1 MLSLKNVNK
10 YFNRHRKNEIHVINN
25 ISLEFNDN
33 GLVALLGPSGC
44 GKTTLLNAIGGLDK
58 IKSGKIYVNGKKI
71 SSKIDGKVDKIRN
84 LNIGYIFQD
93 YKLVDNMSVF
103 DNVALVLTMLGI
115 KDKNEVKNRVEYVLD
130 KVGMLRYKRR
140 PANMLSGGER
150 QRVGIARALVKNPN
164 IILADE
170 PTGNLDSKNSL
181 EIMKIIKSISKD
193 RLVILVTHE
202 VNLAKFY
209 ADRIIEL
216 KDGSIVKD
224 YINKD
229 KEDLDYAIDNNIY
242 LKDFDKHDVI
252 KDEDKLINIYLDDK
266 DKIKLDIVVRN
277 GNIYVNSKNR
287 DNVVVIDEDS
297 NIELINDSYKKIQES
312 DIDKYNFDL
321 KDDGKKKRY
330 SSIFNPISLIT
341 NGFRKVF
348 DYSFLKKLLLLGF
361 VLSGMFIMYSVAS
374 IASTINVKDEDFVT
388 MNKNYLSINLNKIKV
403 DDYLKYET
411 MDSVNYIIPGN
422 SYVNFNVSYNDY
434 YQSLNYSDNLSGSL
448 SDINLINDS
457 DVVYGTM
464 PKEMNEVVVDK
475 KCILSM
481 FDATGYA
488 NMLGVKNVSDM
499 IGRKIKINTMNAFVI
514 VGVVDLGSPSI
525 YMNRNNFVNVLSNTK
540 STDDTI
546 NNDMLSVAEVEIG
559 NQKVYDYNLYVND
572 IELKKGNYPV
582 NDYEVI
588 VNIKNSDTMPLN
600 KYIDTKVN
608 DKKLLVVGYYFSKEN
623 MDAFLVNN
631 NTVKYDLITKSK
643 DMVLVSKDK
652 NKTINEFRDM
662 GLNIEDSYSV
672 SRKKYIESNKERVN
686 ATLLASGIILI
697 ISLVEVFLMIR
708 ASFISR
714 VKSVGIYRAIGVKK
728 SDIYRMFYGEIIAI
742 TTIASVPG
750 IILASYILKTLT
762 SIKFLSKSFLVDFRI
777 ILLSIIFVYI
787 FNLIIGL
794 IPVFNTIRHRP
805 ASILSRHDLD

>member
-181 EIMKIIKSISKD
+181 EVMKIIKSISKD

-277 GNIYVNSKNR
+277 GNIYVNSKSR
-287 DNVVVIDEDS
+287 DNIVVIDEDS

-361 VLSGMFIMYSVAS
+361 LLSGMFIMYSVSS

-388 MNKNYLSINLNKIKV
+388 MNKNYLSVNLNKIKV
-403 DDYLKYET
+403 DDYLKYENL
-411 MDSVNYIIPGN
+411 DSVDYIIPGN
-422 SYVNFNVSYNDY
+422 SSVNFSVNYNDY
-434 YQSLNYSDNLSGSL
+434 YQSINIKDILSGSL
-448 SDINLINDS
+448 SDINLIKDS
-457 DVVYGTM
+457 DIVYGTM

-475 KCILSM
+475 RSILSM
-481 FDATGYA
+481 FDETGYA
-488 NMLGVKNVSDM
+488 NMIGIKNVSDM
-499 IGRKIKINTMNAFVI
+499 IGREIKIDTMDAFVI
-514 VGVVDLGSPSI
+514 VGIVDLGSPSI
-525 YMNRNNFVNVLSNTK
+525 YMNRSNFINVLSNTK
-540 STDDTI
+540 
-546 NNDMLSVAEVEIG
+546 NNDTNMYISEEEIG
-559 NQKVYDYNLYVND
+559 NQKIYDYNLEVND

-588 VNIKNSDTMPLN
+588 VNIKNNDTMPLN

-608 DKKLLVVGYYFSKEN
+608 DKKLLVVGYYFSKDN

-631 NTVKYDLITKSK
+631 NTVKYDLISKSK
-643 DMVLVSKDK
+643 DLVLVSKDK
-652 NKTINEFRDM
+652 DKTINEFRDM

-672 SRKKYIESNKERVN
+672 SRKKYIEGNKERVN
-686 ATLLASGIILI
+686 TTLLVSGVILI

-708 ASFISR
+708 ASFLSR

-750 IILASYILKTLT
+750 IILASYILKVL
-762 SIKFLSKSFLVDFRI
+762 SNIKFLSKYFLVNFRI
-777 ILLSIIFVYI
+777 VLLSIIFVYI

-794 IPVFNTIRHRP
+794 IPVFNTIRRRP

>member
-277 GNIYVNSKNR
+277 GNIYVNSKSR
-287 DNVVVIDEDS
+287 DNIVVIDEDS

-321 KDDGKKKRY
+321 KDYGKKKRY

-341 NGFRKVF
+341 NGFKKVF
-348 DYSFLKKLLLLGF
+348 DYSILKKLLLLGF
-361 VLSGMFIMYSVAS
+361 ILSGMFIMYSVSS

-388 MNKNYLSINLNKIKV
+388 MNKNYLSVNLNKIKV
-403 DDYLKYET
+403 DDYLKYENL
-411 MDSVNYIIPGN
+411 DSVDYIIPGN
-422 SYVNFNVSYNDY
+422 SSVNFSVNYNDY
-434 YQSLNYSDNLSGSL
+434 YQSINIKDILSGSL
-448 SDINLINDS
+448 SDINLIKDS
-457 DVVYGTM
+457 DIVYGTM

-475 KCILSM
+475 RSLLSM
-481 FDATGYA
+481 FDETGYA
-488 NMLGVKNVSDM
+488 NMIGVKNVSDM
-499 IGRKIKINTMNAFVI
+499 IGREIKIDTMDAFVI
-514 VGVVDLGSPSI
+514 VGIVDLGSPSI
-525 YMNRNNFVNVLSNTK
+525 YMNRSNFINVLSNTK
-540 STDDTI
+540 
-546 NNDMLSVAEVEIG
+546 NNDTNMYISEEEIG
-559 NQKVYDYNLYVND
+559 NQKIYDYNLEVND

-608 DKKLLVVGYYFSKEN
+608 DKKLLVVGYYFSKDN

-631 NTVKYDLITKSK
+631 NTVKYDLISKSK
-643 DMVLVSKDK
+643 DLVLVSEDK
-652 NKTINEFRDM
+652 NKTINEFRNM

-672 SRKKYIESNKERVN
+672 SRKKYIEGNKERVN
-686 ATLLASGIILI
+686 TTLLVSGVILI

-708 ASFISR
+708 ASFLSR

-750 IILASYILKTLT
+750 IILASYILKVL
-762 SIKFLSKSFLVDFRI
+762 SNIKFLSKYFLVNFRI
-777 ILLSIIFVYI
+777 VLLSIIFVYI

-794 IPVFNTIRHRP
+794 IPVFNTIRRRP

>member
-25 ISLEFNDN
+25 VSLEFNDN

-71 SSKIDGKVDKIRN
+71 SSKIDSKVDKIRN

-181 EIMKIIKSISKD
+181 EVMKIIKSISKD

-242 LKDFDKHDVI
+242 LKDFDKHDII

-361 VLSGMFIMYSVAS
+361 ILSGMFIMYSVSS
-374 IASTINVKDEDFVT
+374 IASIINVKDEDFVT
-388 MNKNYLSINLNKIKV
+388 MNKNYLSVNLNKIKV
-403 DDYLKYET
+403 DDYLKYENL
-411 MDSVNYIIPGN
+411 DSVDYVIPGN
-422 SYVNFNVSYNDY
+422 SSVNFSVNYNDY
-434 YQSLNYSDNLSGSL
+434 YQSINIKDVLSGSL
-448 SDINLINDS
+448 SDINLIKDS
-457 DVVYGTM
+457 DIVYGTM

-475 KCILSM
+475 RSILSM
-481 FDATGYA
+481 FDETGYA
-488 NMLGVKNVSDM
+488 NMIGVKNVSDM
-499 IGRKIKINTMNAFVI
+499 IGREIKIDTMDAFVI
-514 VGVVDLGSPSI
+514 VGIVDLGSPSI
-525 YMNRNNFVNVLSNTK
+525 YMNKSNFINVLSNTK
-540 STDDTI
+540 
-546 NNDMLSVAEVEIG
+546 NNDTNMHISEEEIG
-559 NQKVYDYNLYVND
+559 NQKVYDYNLEVND
-572 IELKKGNYPV
+572 IELKKGNYPI

-588 VNIKNSDTMPLN
+588 VNIKNSDSMPLN

-608 DKKLLVVGYYFSKEN
+608 DKKLLVVGYYFSKDN

-631 NTVKYDLITKSK
+631 NTVKYDLISKSK

-652 NKTINEFRDM
+652 DSTLNAFRDM

-686 ATLLASGIILI
+686 TTLLVSGVILI

-708 ASFISR
+708 ASFLSR

-750 IILASYILKTLT
+750 IILASYILKVL
-762 SIKFLSKSFLVDFRI
+762 SNIKFLSKYFLVNFRI
-777 ILLSIIFVYI
+777 VLLSIVFVYI

-794 IPVFNTIRHRP
+794 IPVFNTIRLRP

>member
-287 DNVVVIDEDS
+287 DNVVVIDEES
-297 NIELINDSYKKIQES
+297 NIEFINDSYKKIQES

-388 MNKNYLSINLNKIKV
+388 MNKNYLSVNLNKIKV
-403 DDYLKYET
+403 DDYLKYENL
-411 MDSVNYIIPGN
+411 DSVDYIIPGN
-422 SYVNFNVSYNDY
+422 SSVNFSVNYNDY
-434 YQSLNYSDNLSGSL
+434 YQSIYVRDVLSGSL
-448 SDINLINDS
+448 SDINLIKDS
-457 DVVYGTM
+457 DIVYGTM

-475 KCILSM
+475 RSILSM
-481 FDATGYA
+481 FDETGYA
-488 NMLGVKNVSDM
+488 NMIGVKNVNDM
-499 IGRKIKINTMNAFVI
+499 IGREIKIDTMDAFVI
-514 VGVVDLGSPSI
+514 VGIVDLGSPSI
-525 YMNRNNFVNVLSNTK
+525 YMNRSNFINVLSNTQ
-540 STDDTI
+540 
-546 NNDMLSVAEVEIG
+546 NNDNIMNSSDEEIG
-559 NQKVYDYNLYVND
+559 SQKVYDYNLKVND
-572 IELKKGNYPV
+572 IELKKGNYPI

-608 DKKLLVVGYYFSKEN
+608 DKKLLVVGYYFSKDN

-631 NTVKYDLITKSK
+631 NTVKYNLITKSK

-652 NKTINEFRDM
+652 DKTINEFRDM

-686 ATLLASGIILI
+686 TTLLVSGVILI

-708 ASFISR
+708 ASFLSR

-750 IILASYILKTLT
+750 IILASYILKVL
-762 SIKFLSKSFLVDFRI
+762 SNIKFLSKYFLVNFRI
-777 ILLSIIFVYI
+777 VLLSIIFVYI

-794 IPVFNTIRHRP
+794 IPVFNTIRRRP

>member
-287 DNVVVIDEDS
+287 DNIVVIDEDS

-361 VLSGMFIMYSVAS
+361 ILSGMFIMYSVSS

-388 MNKNYLSINLNKIKV
+388 MNKNYLSVNLNKIKV
-403 DDYLKYET
+403 DDYLKYENL
-411 MDSVNYIIPGN
+411 DSVDYIIPGN
-422 SYVNFNVSYNDY
+422 SSVNFSVNYNDY
-434 YQSLNYSDNLSGSL
+434 YQSINIKDILSGSL
-448 SDINLINDS
+448 SDINLIKDS
-457 DVVYGTM
+457 DIVYGTM

-475 KCILSM
+475 RSILSM
-481 FDATGYA
+481 FDETGYA
-488 NMLGVKNVSDM
+488 NMIGVKNISDM
-499 IGRKIKINTMNAFVI
+499 IGREIKIDTMDAFVI
-514 VGVVDLGSPSI
+514 VGIVDLGSPSI
-525 YMNRNNFVNVLSNTK
+525 YMNRNNFINVLSNTK
-540 STDDTI
+540 
-546 NNDMLSVAEVEIG
+546 NNDTNMYISEEEIG
-559 NQKVYDYNLYVND
+559 NQKIYDYNLEVND

-608 DKKLLVVGYYFSKEN
+608 DKKLLVVGYYFSKDN

-631 NTVKYDLITKSK
+631 NTVKYDLISKSK

-652 NKTINEFRDM
+652 DKTINEFRDM

-672 SRKKYIESNKERVN
+672 SRKKYIEGNKERVN
-686 ATLLASGIILI
+686 TTLLVSGVILI

-708 ASFISR
+708 ASFLSR

-750 IILASYILKTLT
+750 IILASYILKVL
-762 SIKFLSKSFLVDFRI
+762 SNIKFLSKYFLVNFRI
-777 ILLSIIFVYI
+777 VLLSIIFVYI

-794 IPVFNTIRHRP
+794 IPVFNTIRRRP

>member
-277 GNIYVNSKNR
+277 GNIYVNSKSR
-287 DNVVVIDEDS
+287 DNIVVIDEDS

-341 NGFRKVF
+341 NGFKKVF

-361 VLSGMFIMYSVAS
+361 ILSGMFIMYSVSS

-388 MNKNYLSINLNKIKV
+388 MNKNYLSVNLNKIKV
-403 DDYLKYET
+403 DDYLKYENL
-411 MDSVNYIIPGN
+411 DSVDYIIPGN
-422 SYVNFNVSYNDY
+422 SSVNFSVNYNDY
-434 YQSLNYSDNLSGSL
+434 YQSINIKDILSGSL
-448 SDINLINDS
+448 SDINLIKDS
-457 DVVYGTM
+457 DIVYGTM

-475 KCILSM
+475 RSILSM
-481 FDATGYA
+481 FDETGYA
-488 NMLGVKNVSDM
+488 DMIGIKNVSDM
-499 IGRKIKINTMNAFVI
+499 IGREIKIDTMDAFVI
-514 VGVVDLGSPSI
+514 VGIVDLGSPSI
-525 YMNRNNFVNVLSNTK
+525 YMNRSNFINVLSNTK
-540 STDDTI
+540 
-546 NNDMLSVAEVEIG
+546 NNDTNMYISEEEIG
-559 NQKVYDYNLYVND
+559 NQKIYDYNLEVND

-608 DKKLLVVGYYFSKEN
+608 DKKLLVVGYYFSKDN

-631 NTVKYDLITKSK
+631 NTVKYDLISKSK
-643 DMVLVSKDK
+643 DLVLVSKDK
-652 NKTINEFRDM
+652 DKTINEFRDM

-686 ATLLASGIILI
+686 TTLLVSGVILI

-708 ASFISR
+708 ASFLSR

-750 IILASYILKTLT
+750 IILASYILKVL
-762 SIKFLSKSFLVDFRI
+762 SNIKFLSKYFLVNFRI
-777 ILLSIIFVYI
+777 VLLSIIFVYI

-794 IPVFNTIRHRP
+794 IPVFNTIRRRP

>member
-181 EIMKIIKSISKD
+181 EVMKIIKSISKD

-330 SSIFNPISLIT
+330 SSIFNPVSLIT
-341 NGFRKVF
+341 NGFKKVF

-361 VLSGMFIMYSVAS
+361 VLSGMFIMYSVSS

-388 MNKNYLSINLNKIKV
+388 MNKNYLSVNLNKIKV
-403 DDYLKYET
+403 DDYLKYENL
-411 MDSVNYIIPGN
+411 DSVDYIIPGN
-422 SYVNFNVSYNDY
+422 SSVNFSVNYNDY
-434 YQSLNYSDNLSGSL
+434 YQSINIKDILSGSL
-448 SDINLINDS
+448 SDINLIKDS
-457 DVVYGTM
+457 DIVYGTM
-464 PKEMNEVVVDK
+464 SKEMNEVVVDK
-475 KCILSM
+475 RSILSM
-481 FDATGYA
+481 FDETGYA
-488 NMLGVKNVSDM
+488 NMIGIKNVSDM
-499 IGRKIKINTMNAFVI
+499 IGREIKIDTMDAFVI
-514 VGVVDLGSPSI
+514 VGIVDLGSPSI
-525 YMNRNNFVNVLSNTK
+525 YMNRSNFINVLSNTK
-540 STDDTI
+540 
-546 NNDMLSVAEVEIG
+546 NNDTNMYVSEEEIG
-559 NQKVYDYNLYVND
+559 NQKVYDYNLEVND
-572 IELKKGNYPV
+572 IELKKGNYPI

-608 DKKLLVVGYYFSKEN
+608 DKKLLVVGYYFSKDN

-631 NTVKYDLITKSK
+631 NTVKYDLISKSK
-643 DMVLVSKDK
+643 DLVLVSKDK
-652 NKTINEFRDM
+652 DKTINEFRDM

-672 SRKKYIESNKERVN
+672 SRKKYIEGNKERVN
-686 ATLLASGIILI
+686 TTLLVSGVILI

-708 ASFISR
+708 ASFLSR

-750 IILASYILKTLT
+750 IILASYILKVL
-762 SIKFLSKSFLVDFRI
+762 SNIKFLSKYFLVNFRI
-777 ILLSIIFVYI
+777 VLLSIIFVYI

-794 IPVFNTIRHRP
+794 IPVFNTIRRRP

>member
-277 GNIYVNSKNR
+277 GNIYVNSKSR
-287 DNVVVIDEDS
+287 DNIVVIDEDS

-341 NGFRKVF
+341 NGFKKVF

-361 VLSGMFIMYSVAS
+361 ILSGMFIMYSVSS

-388 MNKNYLSINLNKIKV
+388 MNKNYLSVNLNKIKV
-403 DDYLKYET
+403 DDYLKYENL
-411 MDSVNYIIPGN
+411 DSVDYIIPGN
-422 SYVNFNVSYNDY
+422 SSVNFSVNYNDY
-434 YQSLNYSDNLSGSL
+434 YQSINIKDILSGSL
-448 SDINLINDS
+448 SDINLIKDS
-457 DVVYGTM
+457 DIVYGTM

-475 KCILSM
+475 RSILSM
-481 FDATGYA
+481 FDETGYA
-488 NMLGVKNVSDM
+488 NMIGIKNVSDM
-499 IGRKIKINTMNAFVI
+499 IGREIKIDTMDAFVI
-514 VGVVDLGSPSI
+514 VGIVDLGSPSI
-525 YMNRNNFVNVLSNTK
+525 YMNRSNFINVLSNTK
-540 STDDTI
+540 
-546 NNDMLSVAEVEIG
+546 NNDTNMYISEEEIG
-559 NQKVYDYNLYVND
+559 NQKIYDYNLEVND

-600 KYIDTKVN
+600 KFIDTKVN
-608 DKKLLVVGYYFSKEN
+608 DKKLLVVGYYFSKDN
-623 MDAFLVNN
+623 MDAFLVNS
-631 NTVKYDLITKSK
+631 NTVKYDLISKSK

-652 NKTINEFRDM
+652 DKTINEFRDM

-686 ATLLASGIILI
+686 TTLLVSGVILI

-708 ASFISR
+708 ASFLSR

-750 IILASYILKTLT
+750 IILASYILKVL
-762 SIKFLSKSFLVDFRI
+762 SNIKFLSKYFLVNFRI
-777 ILLSIIFVYI
+777 VLLSIIFVYI

-794 IPVFNTIRHRP
+794 IPVFNTIRRRP

>member
-10 YFNRHRKNEIHVINN
+10 YFNRHKKNEIHVINN

-58 IKSGKIYVNGKKI
+58 IKNGKIYVNGKKI
-71 SSKIDGKVDKIRN
+71 SSKIDSKVDKIRN

-130 KVGMLRYKRR
+130 KVGMLRYKKR
-140 PANMLSGGER
+140 PASMLSGGER
-150 QRVGIARALVKNPN
+150 QRVGIARAVVKYPN

-229 KEDLDYAIDNNIY
+229 KEDLDYTIDNNIY

-252 KDEDKLINIYLDDK
+252 KDEDKLINIYLDNK

-277 GNIYVNSKNR
+277 GNIYVNSKNK

-312 DIDKYNFDL
+312 DIDKYNFNL
-321 KDDGKKKRY
+321 KDDGKKIRY

-341 NGFRKVF
+341 NGFKKVF
-348 DYSFLKKLLLLGF
+348 DYSFLKKLLLFGF
-361 VLSGMFIMYSVAS
+361 VLSGMFIMYSVSS
-374 IASTINVKDEDFVT
+374 IASTLNVKDEDFVT
-388 MNKNYLSINLNKIKV
+388 MNKNYLSVNLNEIKV
-403 DDYLKYET
+403 DDYLKYENL
-411 MDSVNYIIPGN
+411 DSVDYIIPGN
-422 SYVNFNVSYNDY
+422 SSVNFSVNYNDY
-434 YQSLNYSDNLSGSL
+434 YQSINIKDVLSGSL
-448 SDINLINDS
+448 SDINLIKYS
-457 DVVYGTM
+457 DIVYGTM

-475 KCILSM
+475 RSILSM
-481 FDATGYA
+481 FDETGYA
-488 NMLGVKNVSDM
+488 NMIGIKNVSDM
-499 IGRKIKINTMNAFVI
+499 IGREIKIDTMDTFVI
-514 VGVVDLGSPSI
+514 VGIVDLGSPSI
-525 YMNRNNFVNVLSNTK
+525 YMNRDNFINALSNTK
-540 STDDTI
+540 
-546 NNDMLSVAEVEIG
+546 NNDTNMYISEEEIG
-559 NQKVYDYNLYVND
+559 NQKVYDYNLEVND
-572 IELKKGNYPV
+572 IELKKGNYPI

-608 DKKLLVVGYYFSKEN
+608 DKKLLVVGYYFSKDN

-631 NTVKYDLITKSK
+631 NTVKYDLISKSK
-643 DMVLVSKDK
+643 DMFLVSKD
-652 NKTINEFRDM
+652 NDKTINEFRDM

-686 ATLLASGIILI
+686 TTLLLSGIILI

-708 ASFISR
+708 ASFLSR
-714 VKSVGIYRAIGVKK
+714 VKSVGIYRSIGVKK

-750 IILASYILKTLT
+750 IILASYILKVL
-762 SIKFLSKSFLVDFRI
+762 SNIKFLSKYFLVNFRI
-777 ILLSIIFVYI
+777 VLLSIVFVYI

-794 IPVFNTIRHRP
+794 IPVFNTIRRRP

>member
-25 ISLEFNDN
+25 VSLEFNDN

-71 SSKIDGKVDKIRN
+71 SSKIDNKVDKIRN

-140 PANMLSGGER
+140 PASMLSGGER

-181 EIMKIIKSISKD
+181 EVMKIIKSISKD

-341 NGFRKVF
+341 NGFKKVF

-361 VLSGMFIMYSVAS
+361 VLSGMFIMYSVSS

-388 MNKNYLSINLNKIKV
+388 MNKNYLSVNLNKIKV
-403 DDYLKYET
+403 DDYLKYENL
-411 MDSVNYIIPGN
+411 DSVDYIIPGN
-422 SYVNFNVSYNDY
+422 SSVNFSVNYNDY
-434 YQSLNYSDNLSGSL
+434 YQSINIKDILSGSL
-448 SDINLINDS
+448 SDINLIKDS
-457 DVVYGTM
+457 DIVYGTM

-475 KCILSM
+475 RSILSM
-481 FDATGYA
+481 FDETGYA
-488 NMLGVKNVSDM
+488 NMIGVKNVSDM
-499 IGRKIKINTMNAFVI
+499 IGREIKIDTMDAFVI
-514 VGVVDLGSPSI
+514 VGIVDLGSPSI
-525 YMNRNNFVNVLSNTK
+525 YMNRGNFINVLSNTK
-540 STDDTI
+540 
-546 NNDMLSVAEVEIG
+546 NNDTNMYVSEEEIG
-559 NQKVYDYNLYVND
+559 NQKVYDYNLEVND
-572 IELKKGNYPV
+572 IELKKGNYPI

-608 DKKLLVVGYYFSKEN
+608 DKKLLVVGYYFSKDN

-631 NTVKYDLITKSK
+631 NTVKYDLISKSK
-643 DMVLVSKDK
+643 DLVLVSKDK
-652 NKTINEFRDM
+652 DKTINEFRDM

-672 SRKKYIESNKERVN
+672 SRKKYIEGNKERVN
-686 ATLLASGIILI
+686 TTLLVSGVILI

-708 ASFISR
+708 ASFLSR

-750 IILASYILKTLT
+750 IILASYILKVL
-762 SIKFLSKSFLVDFRI
+762 SNIKFLSKYFLVNFRI
-777 ILLSIIFVYI
+777 VLLSIIFVYI

-794 IPVFNTIRHRP
+794 IPVFNTIRRRP

>member
-25 ISLEFNDN
+25 VSLEFNDN

-140 PANMLSGGER
+140 PASMLSGGER

-181 EIMKIIKSISKD
+181 EVMKIIKSISKD

-252 KDEDKLINIYLDDK
+252 KDEDKLINIYLDEK
-266 DKIKLDIVVRN
+266 DNIKLDIVVRN
-277 GNIYVNSKNR
+277 GNIYVNSKSR

-341 NGFRKVF
+341 NGFKKVF

-361 VLSGMFIMYSVAS
+361 ILSGMFIMYSVSS

-388 MNKNYLSINLNKIKV
+388 MNKNYLSVNLNKIKV
-403 DDYLKYET
+403 DDYLKYENL
-411 MDSVNYIIPGN
+411 DSVDYIIPGN
-422 SYVNFNVSYNDY
+422 SSVNFSVNYNDY
-434 YQSLNYSDNLSGSL
+434 YQSMNIKDILSGSL
-448 SDINLINDS
+448 SDINLIKDS
-457 DVVYGTM
+457 DIVYGTM

-475 KCILSM
+475 RSILSM
-481 FDATGYA
+481 FDETGYA
-488 NMLGVKNVSDM
+488 NMIGIKNVSDM
-499 IGRKIKINTMNAFVI
+499 IGREIKIDTMDAFVI
-514 VGVVDLGSPSI
+514 VGIVDLGSPSI
-525 YMNRNNFVNVLSNTK
+525 YMNRGNFINVLSNTK
-540 STDDTI
+540 
-546 NNDMLSVAEVEIG
+546 NNDKNMYVSEEEIG
-559 NQKVYDYNLYVND
+559 NQKVYDYNLEVND

-608 DKKLLVVGYYFSKEN
+608 DKKLLVVGYYFSKDN

-631 NTVKYDLITKSK
+631 NTVKYDLISKSK
-643 DMVLVSKDK
+643 DLVLVSKDK
-652 NKTINEFRDM
+652 DKTINEFRDM

-672 SRKKYIESNKERVN
+672 SRKKYIENNKERVN
-686 ATLLASGIILI
+686 TTLLVSGVILI

-708 ASFISR
+708 ASFLSR

-750 IILASYILKTLT
+750 IILASYILKVL
-762 SIKFLSKSFLVDFRI
+762 SNIKFLSKYFLVNFRI
-777 ILLSIIFVYI
+777 VLLSIIFVYI

-794 IPVFNTIRHRP
+794 IPVFNTIRRRP

>member
-25 ISLEFNDN
+25 VSLEFNDN

-181 EIMKIIKSISKD
+181 EVMKIIKSISKD

-341 NGFRKVF
+341 NGFKKVF

-361 VLSGMFIMYSVAS
+361 VLSGMFIMYSVSS

-388 MNKNYLSINLNKIKV
+388 MNKNYLSVNLNKIKV
-403 DDYLKYET
+403 DDYLKYENL
-411 MDSVNYIIPGN
+411 DSVDYIIPGN
-422 SYVNFNVSYNDY
+422 SSVNFSVNYNDY
-434 YQSLNYSDNLSGSL
+434 YQSINIKDILSGSL
-448 SDINLINDS
+448 SDINLIKDS
-457 DVVYGTM
+457 DIVYGTM
-464 PKEMNEVVVDK
+464 PKEINEVVVDK
-475 KCILSM
+475 RSILSM
-481 FDATGYA
+481 FDETGYA
-488 NMLGVKNVSDM
+488 SMIGVKNVSDI
-499 IGRKIKINTMNAFVI
+499 IGREIKIDTMDAFVI
-514 VGVVDLGSPSI
+514 VGIVDLGSPSI
-525 YMNRNNFVNVLSNTK
+525 YMNRSNFINVLSNTK
-540 STDDTI
+540 
-546 NNDMLSVAEVEIG
+546 NNDTNMYVSEEEIG
-559 NQKVYDYNLYVND
+559 NQKVYDYNLEVND
-572 IELKKGNYPV
+572 IELKKGNYPI

-608 DKKLLVVGYYFSKEN
+608 DKKLLVVGYYFSKDN

-631 NTVKYDLITKSK
+631 NTVKYDLISKSK

-652 NKTINEFRDM
+652 DKTINEFRDM

-672 SRKKYIESNKERVN
+672 SRKKYIEGNKERVN
-686 ATLLASGIILI
+686 TTLLVSGVILI

-708 ASFISR
+708 ASFLSR

-750 IILASYILKTLT
+750 IILASYILKVL
-762 SIKFLSKSFLVDFRI
+762 SNIKFLSKYFLVNFRI
-777 ILLSIIFVYI
+777 VLLSIVFVYI

-794 IPVFNTIRHRP
+794 IPVFNTIRRRP

>member
-277 GNIYVNSKNR
+277 GNIYVNSKSR

-341 NGFRKVF
+341 NGFKKVF

-361 VLSGMFIMYSVAS
+361 ILSGMFIMYSVSS

-388 MNKNYLSINLNKIKV
+388 MNKNYLSVNLNKIKV
-403 DDYLKYET
+403 DDYLKYENL
-411 MDSVNYIIPGN
+411 DSVDYIMPGN
-422 SYVNFNVSYNDY
+422 SSVNFSVNYNDY
-434 YQSLNYSDNLSGSL
+434 YQSINIKDILSGSL
-448 SDINLINDS
+448 SDINLIKDS
-457 DVVYGTM
+457 DIVYGTM

-475 KCILSM
+475 RSILSM
-481 FDATGYA
+481 FDETGYA
-488 NMLGVKNVSDM
+488 NMIGVKNVSDM
-499 IGRKIKINTMNAFVI
+499 IGREIKIDTMDAFVI
-514 VGVVDLGSPSI
+514 VGIVDLGSPSI
-525 YMNRNNFVNVLSNTK
+525 YMDKSNFINVLSNTK
-540 STDDTI
+540 
-546 NNDMLSVAEVEIG
+546 NNDTNMYISEEEIG
-559 NQKVYDYNLYVND
+559 NQKIYDYNLEVND

-608 DKKLLVVGYYFSKEN
+608 DKKLLVVGYYFSKDN

-631 NTVKYDLITKSK
+631 NTVKYDLISKSK

-652 NKTINEFRDM
+652 DKTINEFRDM

-672 SRKKYIESNKERVN
+672 SRKKYIEGNKERVN
-686 ATLLASGIILI
+686 TTLLVSGVILI

-708 ASFISR
+708 ASFLSR

-750 IILASYILKTLT
+750 IILASYILKVL
-762 SIKFLSKSFLVDFRI
+762 SNIKFLSKYFLVNFRI
-777 ILLSIIFVYI
+777 VLLSIIFVYI

-794 IPVFNTIRHRP
+794 IPVFNTIRRRP

>member
-216 KDGSIVKD
+216 KDGSIAKD

-252 KDEDKLINIYLDDK
+252 KDEDKLINIYLDNN

-277 GNIYVNSKNR
+277 GNIYINSKNR

-341 NGFRKVF
+341 NGFKKVF

-361 VLSGMFIMYSVAS
+361 ILSGMFIMYSVSS

-388 MNKNYLSINLNKIKV
+388 MNKNYLSVNLNKIKV
-403 DDYLKYET
+403 DDYLKYENL
-411 MDSVNYIIPGN
+411 DSVNYIMPGN
-422 SYVNFNVSYNDY
+422 SSVNFSVNYNDY
-434 YQSLNYSDNLSGSL
+434 YQSINIKDILSGSL
-448 SDINLINDS
+448 SDINLIKDS
-457 DVVYGTM
+457 DIVYGTM

-475 KCILSM
+475 RSILSM
-481 FDATGYA
+481 FDETGYA
-488 NMLGVKNVSDM
+488 NMIGVKNVSDM
-499 IGRKIKINTMNAFVI
+499 IGREIKIDTMDAFVI
-514 VGVVDLGSPSI
+514 VGIVDLGSPSI
-525 YMNRNNFVNVLSNTK
+525 YMDKSNFINVLSNTK
-540 STDDTI
+540 
-546 NNDMLSVAEVEIG
+546 NNDTNMYISEEEIG
-559 NQKVYDYNLYVND
+559 NQKIYDYNLEVND

-588 VNIKNSDTMPLN
+588 VNIKNGDTMPLN

-608 DKKLLVVGYYFSKEN
+608 DKKLLVVGYYFSKDN

-631 NTVKYDLITKSK
+631 NTVKYDLISKSK

-652 NKTINEFRDM
+652 DKTINEFRDM

-672 SRKKYIESNKERVN
+672 SRKKYIEGNKERVN
-686 ATLLASGIILI
+686 TTLLVSGVILI

-708 ASFISR
+708 ASFLSR

-750 IILASYILKTLT
+750 IILASYILKVL
-762 SIKFLSKSFLVDFRI
+762 SNIKFLSKYFLVNFRI
-777 ILLSIIFVYI
+777 VLLSIVFVYI

-794 IPVFNTIRHRP
+794 IPVFNTIRRRP

>member
-140 PANMLSGGER
+140 PASMLSGGER

-181 EIMKIIKSISKD
+181 EVMKIIKSISKD

-361 VLSGMFIMYSVAS
+361 ILSGMFIMYSVSS

-388 MNKNYLSINLNKIKV
+388 MNKNYLSVNLNKIKV
-403 DDYLKYET
+403 DDYLKYENL
-411 MDSVNYIIPGN
+411 DSVDYLIPGN
-422 SYVNFNVSYNDY
+422 SSVNFSVNYNDY
-434 YQSLNYSDNLSGSL
+434 YQSINIKDVLSGSL
-448 SDINLINDS
+448 SDINLIKDS
-457 DVVYGTM
+457 DIVYGTM

-475 KCILSM
+475 RSILSM
-481 FDATGYA
+481 FDETGYA
-488 NMLGVKNVSDM
+488 NMIGVKNVSDM
-499 IGRKIKINTMNAFVI
+499 IGREIKIDTMDAFVI
-514 VGVVDLGSPSI
+514 VGIVDLGSPSI
-525 YMNRNNFVNVLSNTK
+525 YMNRSNFINVLSNTK
-540 STDDTI
+540 
-546 NNDMLSVAEVEIG
+546 NNDTNMYVNEEEIG
-559 NQKVYDYNLYVND
+559 NQKVYDYSLEVND

-608 DKKLLVVGYYFSKEN
+608 DKKLLVVGYYFSKDN

-631 NTVKYDLITKSK
+631 NTVKYDLISKSK

-652 NKTINEFRDM
+652 DKTINEFRDM

-686 ATLLASGIILI
+686 TTLLVSGVILI

-708 ASFISR
+708 ASFLSR

-750 IILASYILKTLT
+750 IILASYILKVL
-762 SIKFLSKSFLVDFRI
+762 SNIKFLSKYFLVNFRI
-777 ILLSIIFVYI
+777 VLLSIIFVYI

-794 IPVFNTIRHRP
+794 IPVFNTIRRRP

>member
-58 IKSGKIYVNGKKI
+58 IKSGKIYVNCKKI

-140 PANMLSGGER
+140 PASMLSGGER

-321 KDDGKKKRY
+321 KDYGKKKRY

-341 NGFRKVF
+341 NGFKKVF

-361 VLSGMFIMYSVAS
+361 ILSGMFIMYSVSS

-388 MNKNYLSINLNKIKV
+388 MNKNYLSVNLNKIKV
-403 DDYLKYET
+403 DDYLKYENL
-411 MDSVNYIIPGN
+411 DSVDYIMPGN
-422 SYVNFNVSYNDY
+422 SSVNFSVNYNDY
-434 YQSLNYSDNLSGSL
+434 YQSINIKDILSGSL
-448 SDINLINDS
+448 SDINLIKDS
-457 DVVYGTM
+457 DILYGTM

-475 KCILSM
+475 RSILSM
-481 FDATGYA
+481 FDENGYA
-488 NMLGVKNVSDM
+488 NMIGIKNVRDM
-499 IGRKIKINTMNAFVI
+499 IGREIKIDTMDAFVI
-514 VGVVDLGSPSI
+514 VGIVDLGSPSI
-525 YMNRNNFVNVLSNTK
+525 YMNRSNFINVLSNTK
-540 STDDTI
+540 
-546 NNDMLSVAEVEIG
+546 NNDTNMYISEEEIG
-559 NQKVYDYNLYVND
+559 NQKIYDYNLEVND

-608 DKKLLVVGYYFSKEN
+608 DKKLLVVGYYFSKDN

-631 NTVKYDLITKSK
+631 NTVKYDLISKSK

-652 NKTINEFRDM
+652 DKTINEFRDM

-686 ATLLASGIILI
+686 TTLLVSGVILI

-708 ASFISR
+708 ASFLSR

-750 IILASYILKTLT
+750 IILASYILKVL
-762 SIKFLSKSFLVDFRI
+762 SNIKFLSKYFLVNFRI
-777 ILLSIIFVYI
+777 VLLSIIFVYI

-794 IPVFNTIRHRP
+794 IPVFNTIRRRP

>member
-1 MLSLKNVNK
+1 MLSLKKVNK

-25 ISLEFNDN
+25 VSLEFNDN

-115 KDKNEVKNRVEYVLD
+115 KDKNKVKNRVEYVLD

-140 PANMLSGGER
+140 PASMLSGGER

-181 EIMKIIKSISKD
+181 EVMKIIKSISKD

-252 KDEDKLINIYLDDK
+252 KDEDKLINIYLDEK
-266 DKIKLDIVVRN
+266 DNIKLDIVVKN
-277 GNIYVNSKNR
+277 GNIYINSKNR

-341 NGFRKVF
+341 NGFKKVF

-361 VLSGMFIMYSVAS
+361 ILSGMFIMYSVSS

-388 MNKNYLSINLNKIKV
+388 MNKNYLSVNLNKIKV
-403 DDYLKYET
+403 DDYLKYENL
-411 MDSVNYIIPGN
+411 DSVDYIIPGN
-422 SYVNFNVSYNDY
+422 SSVNFSVNYNDY
-434 YQSLNYSDNLSGSL
+434 YQSINIKDILSGSL
-448 SDINLINDS
+448 SDINLIKDS
-457 DVVYGTM
+457 DIVYGTM

-475 KCILSM
+475 RSILSM
-481 FDATGYA
+481 FDETGYA
-488 NMLGVKNVSDM
+488 NMIGVKNVSDM
-499 IGRKIKINTMNAFVI
+499 IGREIKIDTMDAFVI
-514 VGVVDLGSPSI
+514 VGIVDLGSPSI
-525 YMNRNNFVNVLSNTK
+525 YMDKSNFINVLSNTK
-540 STDDTI
+540 
-546 NNDMLSVAEVEIG
+546 NNDTNMYVSEEEIG
-559 NQKVYDYNLYVND
+559 NQKVYDYNLEVND
-572 IELKKGNYPV
+572 IELKKGNYPI

-588 VNIKNSDTMPLN
+588 VNIKNSDTMSLN

-608 DKKLLVVGYYFSKEN
+608 DKKLLVVGYYFSKDN

-631 NTVKYDLITKSK
+631 NTVKYDLISKSK
-643 DMVLVSKDK
+643 DLVLVSKDK
-652 NKTINEFRDM
+652 DKTINEFRDM

-686 ATLLASGIILI
+686 TTLLVSGVILI

-708 ASFISR
+708 ASFLSR

-750 IILASYILKTLT
+750 IILASYILKVL
-762 SIKFLSKSFLVDFRI
+762 SNIKFLSKYFLVNFRI
-777 ILLSIIFVYI
+777 VLLSIIFVYI

-794 IPVFNTIRHRP
+794 IPVFNTIRRRP

>member
-1 MLSLKNVNK
+1 MLSLKKVNK

-25 ISLEFNDN
+25 VSLEFNDN

-115 KDKNEVKNRVEYVLD
+115 KDKNKVKNRVEYVLD

-181 EIMKIIKSISKD
+181 EVMKIIKSISKD

-252 KDEDKLINIYLDDK
+252 KDEDKLINIYLDEK
-266 DKIKLDIVVRN
+266 DNIKLDIVVKN
-277 GNIYVNSKNR
+277 GNIYINSKNR

-341 NGFRKVF
+341 NGFKKVF

-361 VLSGMFIMYSVAS
+361 ILSGMFIMYSVSS

-388 MNKNYLSINLNKIKV
+388 MNKNYLSVNLNKIKV
-403 DDYLKYET
+403 DDYLKYENL
-411 MDSVNYIIPGN
+411 DSVDYIIPGN
-422 SYVNFNVSYNDY
+422 SSVNFSVNYNDY
-434 YQSLNYSDNLSGSL
+434 YQSINIKDILSGSL
-448 SDINLINDS
+448 SDINLIKDS
-457 DVVYGTM
+457 DIVYGTM

-475 KCILSM
+475 RSILSM
-481 FDATGYA
+481 FDETGYA
-488 NMLGVKNVSDM
+488 NMIGVKNVSDM
-499 IGRKIKINTMNAFVI
+499 IGREIKIDTMDAFVI
-514 VGVVDLGSPSI
+514 VGIVDLGSPSI
-525 YMNRNNFVNVLSNTK
+525 YMDKSNFINVLSNTK
-540 STDDTI
+540 
-546 NNDMLSVAEVEIG
+546 NNDTNMYVSEEEIG
-559 NQKVYDYNLYVND
+559 NQKVYDYNLEVND
-572 IELKKGNYPV
+572 IELKKGNYPI

-588 VNIKNSDTMPLN
+588 VNIKNSDTMSLN

-608 DKKLLVVGYYFSKEN
+608 DKKLLVVGYYFSKDN

-631 NTVKYDLITKSK
+631 NTVKYDLISKSK
-643 DMVLVSKDK
+643 DLVLVSKDK
-652 NKTINEFRDM
+652 DKTINEFRDM

-686 ATLLASGIILI
+686 TTLLVSGVILI

-708 ASFISR
+708 ASFLSR

-750 IILASYILKTLT
+750 IILASYILKVL
-762 SIKFLSKSFLVDFRI
+762 SNIKFLSKYFLVNFRI
-777 ILLSIIFVYI
+777 VLLSIIFVYI

-794 IPVFNTIRHRP
+794 IPVFNTIRRRP

>member
-25 ISLEFNDN
+25 VSLEFNDN

-71 SSKIDGKVDKIRN
+71 SSKIDSKVDKIRN

-103 DNVALVLTMLGI
+103 DNVALVLTMIGI
-115 KDKNEVKNRVEYVLD
+115 KDKNEIKNRVEYVLD
-130 KVGMLRYKRR
+130 KVGMLRYKKR

-181 EIMKIIKSISKD
+181 EVMKIIKSISKD

-252 KDEDKLINIYLDDK
+252 KDEDKLINIYLDEN

-361 VLSGMFIMYSVAS
+361 ILSGMFIMYSVSS

-388 MNKNYLSINLNKIKV
+388 MNKNYLSVNLNKIKV
-403 DDYLKYET
+403 DDYLKYENL
-411 MDSVNYIIPGN
+411 DSVDYIIPGN
-422 SYVNFNVSYNDY
+422 SSVNFSVNYNDY
-434 YQSLNYSDNLSGSL
+434 YQSINIKDILSGSL
-448 SDINLINDS
+448 SDINLIKDS
-457 DVVYGTM
+457 DIVYGTM

-475 KCILSM
+475 RSILSM
-481 FDATGYA
+481 FDETGYA
-488 NMLGVKNVSDM
+488 NMIGVKNISDM
-499 IGRKIKINTMNAFVI
+499 IGREIKIDTMDAFVI
-514 VGVVDLGSPSI
+514 VGIVDLGSPSI
-525 YMNRNNFVNVLSNTK
+525 YMNRSNFINVLSNTK
-540 STDDTI
+540 
-546 NNDMLSVAEVEIG
+546 NNDTNMYISEEEIG
-559 NQKVYDYNLYVND
+559 NQKVYDYNLEVND
-572 IELKKGNYPV
+572 IELKKGNYPI

-608 DKKLLVVGYYFSKEN
+608 EKKLLVVGYYFSKDN

-631 NTVKYDLITKSK
+631 NTVKYDLISKSK

-652 NKTINEFRDM
+652 DSTINAFRDM

-686 ATLLASGIILI
+686 TTLLVSGVILI

-708 ASFISR
+708 ASFLSR

-750 IILASYILKTLT
+750 IILASYILKVL
-762 SIKFLSKSFLVDFRI
+762 SNIKFLSKYFLVNFRI
-777 ILLSIIFVYI
+777 VLLSIVFVYI

-794 IPVFNTIRHRP
+794 IPVFNTIRRRP

>member
-216 KDGSIVKD
+216 KDGSIAKD

-252 KDEDKLINIYLDDK
+252 KDEDKLINIYLDNN

-277 GNIYVNSKNR
+277 GNIYINSKNR

-341 NGFRKVF
+341 NGFKKVF

-361 VLSGMFIMYSVAS
+361 ILSGMFIMYSVSS

-388 MNKNYLSINLNKIKV
+388 MNKNYLSVNLNKIKV
-403 DDYLKYET
+403 DDYLKYENL
-411 MDSVNYIIPGN
+411 DSVDYIIPGN
-422 SYVNFNVSYNDY
+422 SSVNFSVNYNDY
-434 YQSLNYSDNLSGSL
+434 YQSINIKDILSGSL
-448 SDINLINDS
+448 SDINLIKDS
-457 DVVYGTM
+457 DIVYGTM

-475 KCILSM
+475 RSILSM
-481 FDATGYA
+481 FDETGYA
-488 NMLGVKNVSDM
+488 NMIGVKNVSDM
-499 IGRKIKINTMNAFVI
+499 IGREIKIDTMDAFVI
-514 VGVVDLGSPSI
+514 VGIVDLGSPSI
-525 YMNRNNFVNVLSNTK
+525 YMDKSNFINVLSNTK
-540 STDDTI
+540 
-546 NNDMLSVAEVEIG
+546 NNDTNMYISEEEIG
-559 NQKVYDYNLYVND
+559 NQKIYDYNLEVND

-588 VNIKNSDTMPLN
+588 VNIKNGDTMPLN

-608 DKKLLVVGYYFSKEN
+608 DKKLLVVGYYFSKDN

-631 NTVKYDLITKSK
+631 NTVKYDLISKSK

-652 NKTINEFRDM
+652 DKTINEFRDM

-672 SRKKYIESNKERVN
+672 SRKKYIEGNKERVN
-686 ATLLASGIILI
+686 TTLLVSGVILI

-708 ASFISR
+708 ASFLSR

-750 IILASYILKTLT
+750 IILASYILKVL
-762 SIKFLSKSFLVDFRI
+762 SNIKFLSKYFLVNFRI
-777 ILLSIIFVYI
+777 VLLSIVFVYI

-794 IPVFNTIRHRP
+794 IPVFNTIRRRP

>member
-25 ISLEFNDN
+25 VSLEFNDN

-140 PANMLSGGER
+140 PASMLSGGER

-181 EIMKIIKSISKD
+181 EVMKIIKSISKD

-252 KDEDKLINIYLDDK
+252 KDEDKLINIYLDEK

-277 GNIYVNSKNR
+277 GNIYVNSKSR

-341 NGFRKVF
+341 NGFKKVF
-348 DYSFLKKLLLLGF
+348 DYSFLKKLLLFGF
-361 VLSGMFIMYSVAS
+361 ILSGMFIMYSVSS

-388 MNKNYLSINLNKIKV
+388 MNKNYLSVNLNKIKV
-403 DDYLKYET
+403 DDYLKYENL
-411 MDSVNYIIPGN
+411 DSVDYIIPGN
-422 SYVNFNVSYNDY
+422 SSVNFSVNYNDY
-434 YQSLNYSDNLSGSL
+434 YQSINIKDILSGSL
-448 SDINLINDS
+448 SDINLIKDS
-457 DVVYGTM
+457 DIVYGTM

-475 KCILSM
+475 RSILSM
-481 FDATGYA
+481 FDETGYA
-488 NMLGVKNVSDM
+488 NMIGVKNVSDM
-499 IGRKIKINTMNAFVI
+499 IGREIKIDTMDAFVI
-514 VGVVDLGSPSI
+514 VGIVDLGSPSI
-525 YMNRNNFVNVLSNTK
+525 YMNRGNFINVLSNTK
-540 STDDTI
+540 
-546 NNDMLSVAEVEIG
+546 NNDTNMYVSEEEIG
-559 NQKVYDYNLYVND
+559 NQKVYDYNLEVND
-572 IELKKGNYPV
+572 IELKKGNYPI

-608 DKKLLVVGYYFSKEN
+608 DKKLLVVGYYFSKDN

-631 NTVKYDLITKSK
+631 NTVKYDLISKSK
-643 DMVLVSKDK
+643 DLVLVSKDK
-652 NKTINEFRDM
+652 DKTINEFRDM

-686 ATLLASGIILI
+686 TTLLVSGVILI

-708 ASFISR
+708 ASFLSR

-742 TTIASVPG
+742 TTIASIPG
-750 IILASYILKTLT
+750 IILASYILKVL
-762 SIKFLSKSFLVDFRI
+762 SNIKFLSKYFLINFRI
-777 ILLSIIFVYI
+777 VLLSIVFVYI

-794 IPVFNTIRHRP
+794 IPVFNTIRRRP

>member
-25 ISLEFNDN
+25 VSLEFNDN

-140 PANMLSGGER
+140 PASMLSGGER

-252 KDEDKLINIYLDDK
+252 KDEDKLINIYLDEK
-266 DKIKLDIVVRN
+266 DNIKLDIVVSN
-277 GNIYVNSKNR
+277 GNIYINSKNR

-321 KDDGKKKRY
+321 KDYGKKKRY

-341 NGFRKVF
+341 NGFKKVF

-361 VLSGMFIMYSVAS
+361 ILSGMFIMYSVSS

-388 MNKNYLSINLNKIKV
+388 MNKNYLSVNLNKIKV
-403 DDYLKYET
+403 DDYLKYENL
-411 MDSVNYIIPGN
+411 DSVDYIMPGN
-422 SYVNFNVSYNDY
+422 SSVNFSVNYNDY
-434 YQSLNYSDNLSGSL
+434 YQSINIKDILSGSL
-448 SDINLINDS
+448 SDINLIKDS
-457 DVVYGTM
+457 DILYGTM

-475 KCILSM
+475 RSILSM
-481 FDATGYA
+481 FDENGYA
-488 NMLGVKNVSDM
+488 NMIGIKNVRDM
-499 IGRKIKINTMNAFVI
+499 IGREIKIDTMDAFVI
-514 VGVVDLGSPSI
+514 VGIVDLGSPSI
-525 YMNRNNFVNVLSNTK
+525 YMNRSNFINVLSNTK
-540 STDDTI
+540 
-546 NNDMLSVAEVEIG
+546 NNDTNMYISEEEIG
-559 NQKVYDYNLYVND
+559 NQKIYDYNLEVND

-608 DKKLLVVGYYFSKEN
+608 DKKLLVVGYYFSKDN

-631 NTVKYDLITKSK
+631 NTVKYDLISKSK

-652 NKTINEFRDM
+652 DKTINEFRDM

-672 SRKKYIESNKERVN
+672 SRKKYIEGNKERVN
-686 ATLLASGIILI
+686 TTLLVSGVILI

-708 ASFISR
+708 ASFLSR

-750 IILASYILKTLT
+750 IILASYILKVL
-762 SIKFLSKSFLVDFRI
+762 SNIKFLSKYFLVNFRI
-777 ILLSIIFVYI
+777 VLLSIVFVYI

-794 IPVFNTIRHRP
+794 IPVFNTIRRRP

>member
-71 SSKIDGKVDKIRN
+71 SSKIDSKVDKIRN

-93 YKLVDNMSVF
+93 YKLVDNISVF

-181 EIMKIIKSISKD
+181 EVMKIIKSISKD

-277 GNIYVNSKNR
+277 GNIYINSKNR

-321 KDDGKKKRY
+321 KDYGKKKRY

-341 NGFRKVF
+341 NGFKKVF

-361 VLSGMFIMYSVAS
+361 ILSGMFIMYSVSS

-388 MNKNYLSINLNKIKV
+388 MNKNYLSVNLNKIKV
-403 DDYLKYET
+403 DDYLKYENL
-411 MDSVNYIIPGN
+411 DSVDYMIPGN
-422 SYVNFNVSYNDY
+422 SSVNFSVNYNDY
-434 YQSLNYSDNLSGSL
+434 YQSINIKDILSGSL
-448 SDINLINDS
+448 SDINLIKDS
-457 DVVYGTM
+457 DIVYGTM

-475 KCILSM
+475 RSILSM
-481 FDATGYA
+481 FDETGYA
-488 NMLGVKNVSDM
+488 NMIGVKNVSDM
-499 IGRKIKINTMNAFVI
+499 IGREIKIDTMDAFVI
-514 VGVVDLGSPSI
+514 VGIVDLGSPSI
-525 YMNRNNFVNVLSNTK
+525 YMDKSNFINVLSNTK
-540 STDDTI
+540 
-546 NNDMLSVAEVEIG
+546 NNDTNMYISEEEIG
-559 NQKVYDYNLYVND
+559 NQKIYDYNLEVND

-588 VNIKNSDTMPLN
+588 VNIKNSDAMPLN

-608 DKKLLVVGYYFSKEN
+608 DKKLLVVGYYFSKDN

-631 NTVKYDLITKSK
+631 NTVKYDLISKSK

-652 NKTINEFRDM
+652 DKTINEFRDM

-672 SRKKYIESNKERVN
+672 SRKKYIEGNKERVN
-686 ATLLASGIILI
+686 TTLLVSGVILI

-708 ASFISR
+708 ASFLSR

-750 IILASYILKTLT
+750 IILASYILKVL
-762 SIKFLSKSFLVDFRI
+762 SNIKFLSKYFLVNFRI
-777 ILLSIIFVYI
+777 VLLSIVFVYI

-794 IPVFNTIRHRP
+794 IPVFNTIRRRP

>member
-1 MLSLKNVNK
+1 MLSLKKVNK

-25 ISLEFNDN
+25 VSLEFNDN

-140 PANMLSGGER
+140 PASMLSGGER

-181 EIMKIIKSISKD
+181 EVMKIIKSISKD

-252 KDEDKLINIYLDDK
+252 KDEDKLINIYLDEK
-266 DKIKLDIVVRN
+266 DNIKLDIVVRN
-277 GNIYVNSKNR
+277 GNIYVNSKSR

-341 NGFRKVF
+341 NGFKKVF

-361 VLSGMFIMYSVAS
+361 ILSGMFIMYSVSS

-388 MNKNYLSINLNKIKV
+388 MNKNYLSVNLNKIKV
-403 DDYLKYET
+403 DDYLKYENL
-411 MDSVNYIIPGN
+411 DSVDYIIPGN
-422 SYVNFNVSYNDY
+422 SSVNFSVNYNDY
-434 YQSLNYSDNLSGSL
+434 YQSINIKDILSGSL
-448 SDINLINDS
+448 SDINLIKDS
-457 DVVYGTM
+457 DIVYGTM

-475 KCILSM
+475 RSILSM
-481 FDATGYA
+481 FDETGYA
-488 NMLGVKNVSDM
+488 NMIGIKNVSDM
-499 IGRKIKINTMNAFVI
+499 IGREIKIDTMDAFVI
-514 VGVVDLGSPSI
+514 VGIVDLWSPSI
-525 YMNRNNFVNVLSNTK
+525 YMNRGNFINVLSNTK
-540 STDDTI
+540 NDDTNMYI
-546 NNDMLSVAEVEIG
+546 SEEEIG
-559 NQKVYDYNLYVND
+559 NQKVYDYNLEVND

-608 DKKLLVVGYYFSKEN
+608 DKKLLVVGYYFSKDN

-631 NTVKYDLITKSK
+631 NTVKYDLISKSK
-643 DMVLVSKDK
+643 DLVLVSKDK
-652 NKTINEFRDM
+652 DKTINEFRDM

-686 ATLLASGIILI
+686 TTLLVSGVILI

-708 ASFISR
+708 ASFLSR

-750 IILASYILKTLT
+750 IILASYILKVL
-762 SIKFLSKSFLVDFRI
+762 SNIKFLSKYFLVNFRI
-777 ILLSIIFVYI
+777 VLLSIVFVYI

-794 IPVFNTIRHRP
+794 IPVFNTIRRRP